1 VLSGGAVGERISDQ
15 GTPSARKRFLPKERY
30 CRYPPAEIETR
41 TDSGTEGPFMTK
53 KVADQIAETLAAVGV
68 ERIYGVVGDSLNGI
82 TDSLRRQA
90 KISWMHM
97 RNEEAGAFA
106 AGAEAHLTGRLAVCA
121 GSCGPGN
128 LHLINGLFD
137 CHRNRVPVLA
147 IAAHIPSPE
156 IGSGYF
162 QETQP
167 EILFR
172 ECSHYCQLISSP
184 AQMPRVL
191 EEAVRAAV
199 GQRGVAV
206 IVISGDTALKEAA
219 EAPAPRVGGLLPGPS
234 IVLPARSELRRLA
247 ALLNASRRV
256 TLLCGSGCAGA
267 HEALLALGAKLKS
280 PMVHALRGKE
290 HVEWGNPYDVG
301 MTGLIGFSSGYYAMK
316 ECDSLLMLGTD
327 FPYRQ
332 FYPESGVHIAQIDI
346 RPQNLG
352 RRAPIELG
360 LVGDVAATIEA
371 LLPLLDQKADSAH
384 LDDARHNYREARKGL
399 DELAQGRD
407 GKRLIH
413 PQQIA
418 HVLSELAADDAVF
431 TCDVGLPTVWA
442 ARYLAMNGKRRL
454 IGSFWHGSMANAM
467 PQAIGAQCAYPGR
480 QVISLSGDGGFTMLM
495 GDFLSLAQLDLPVK
509 IVVFNNGA
517 LGFIELEQKA
527 TGFLDT
533 GTDFKNPNFAAMADA
548 VGVRGLRLERPED
561 IETGLAAALAHKG
574 PVLVDAV
581 VNRMELA
588 MPPTVNAEMAK
599 GFSMYMLKAVLDG
612 RATDL
617 IELARSNVLR

>member
-1 VLSGGAVGERISDQ
+1 MA
-15 GTPSARKRFLPKERY
+15 
-30 CRYPPAEIETR
+30 
-41 TDSGTEGPFMTK
+41 K

-68 ERIYGVVGDSLNGI
+68 KRIYGVVGDSLNGI
-82 TDSLRRQA
+82 TDSLRRLEQ
-90 KISWMHM
+90 IEWVHM

-106 AGAEAHLTGRLAVCA
+106 AGAEAHLTDKLAVCA

-128 LHLINGLFD
+128 LHLVNGLFD

-162 QETQP
+162 QETHP
-167 EILFR
+167 EIMFR
-172 ECSHYCQLISSP
+172 ECSHYCQLVSTP

-191 EEAVRAAV
+191 EEAIRAAM

-206 IVISGDTALKEAA
+206 IVISGDTALKEAID
-219 EAPAPRVGGLLPGPS
+219 APVPRVGGLLPGPS
-234 IVLPARSELRRLA
+234 VVLPAQRELDRLA
-247 ALLNASRRV
+247 ALLNASKRV

-267 HEALLALGAKLKS
+267 HEELVALGDKLKS

-290 HVEWGNPYDVG
+290 HVEWDNPYDVG

-316 ECDSLLMLGTD
+316 DCDTLLMLGTD

-332 FYPESGVHIAQIDI
+332 FYPESGVRIAQIDI

-360 LVGDVAATIEA
+360 LVGDVGATLTA
-371 LLPLLDQKADSAH
+371 LLPRLDQKTDSTH
-384 LDDARHNYREARKGL
+384 LDDARLHYQEARKGL
-399 DELAQGRD
+399 DDLAQGRA
-407 GKRLIH
+407 GKQLIH

-418 HVLSELAADDAVF
+418 RVLSELAADDAVF

-467 PQAIGAQCAYPGR
+467 PQAIGAQCAYPSR
-480 QVISLSGDGGFTMLM
+480 QVISLSGDGGFTMLL
-495 GDFLSLAQLDLPVK
+495 GDFLSLVQLGLPTK

-517 LGFIELEQKA
+517 LGFIELEQKS

-533 GTDFKNPNFAAMADA
+533 GTDFKNPNFAKMAEA
-548 VGVRGLRLERPED
+548 VGVRGIRLERPED
-561 IETGLAAALAHKG
+561 VQPGLAAALAHQG

-581 VNRMELA
+581 VSRMELA
-588 MPPTVNAEMAK
+588 MPPKVQVEMAK
-599 GFSMYMLKAVLDG
+599 GFSLYMLKAVLDG
-612 RATDL
+612 RASDL